1 MCPDFFLCECL
12 AREGALQSLV
22 LALQSLG
29 IHSRVLTRSTDLA
42 SASKI
47 VVRTIAVTA
56 VLNIRRRRRRRRREE
71 VSLILTTLHKST
83 THLIL

>member
-56 VLNIRRRRRRRRREE
+56 VLNIRRRRRRRREE

-83 THLIL
+83 AHLIL